1 MVQLVHSTL
10 MLRTRAR
17 NSGMLSP
24 TMVWGLPATPAMP
37 LMKATSLLY
46 WASVR
51 NGARGSGPVSH
62 RRALRHGQ

>member
-51 NGARGSGPVSH
+51 NGAWE
-62 RRALRHGQ
+62 